1 MVECFNRIAK
11 NEDEGYT
18 ESKLSLVFLLRSL
31 MDFPYLSIS
40 DCIEKWGISTE
51 NILKSIKY
59 KSRFI
64 RDTGKKIGDK
74 IVFVTDSNKSLN
86 YLL

>member
-1 MVECFNRIAK
+1 
-11 NEDEGYT
+11 
-18 ESKLSLVFLLRSL
+18 

-51 NILKSIKY
+51 NVLKSIRIKADL
-59 KSRFI
+59 SEI
-64 RDTGKKIGDK
+64 RAKKIGDK